1 MSSQEDFDG
10 IGVCVGECGDAIEM
24 SIDVR
29 ENRISRAAFRCDG
42 CAFTLLAAQEMARL
56 ALGQSVTDA
65 LALNALDVID
75 ALGGVEEEHEHCAVV
90 AANAL
95 HEAIQ
100 NAIRVQR
107 EPWKR
112 LYRTR

>member
-1 MSSQEDFDG
+1 MSSQAEFDG

-24 SIDVR
+24 AVDVR

-42 CAFTLLAAQEMARL
+42 CAFTVLAAQEMARL
-56 ALGQSVTDA
+56 ALGRSVPDA

-75 ALGGVEEEHEHCAVV
+75 GLGGVEEEHQHCAVV

-95 HEAIQ
+95 HDAIQ
-100 NAIRVQR
+100 SAIRLKR